1 MIQLV
6 SDPENPDRVILTATT
21 TLYLDKL
28 ALAAL
33 SEEVDKAIRA
43 QAIKDLR
50 GNAEVRRKIAAAA
63 EAKLLAMRGADGGAA

>member
-63 EAKLLAMRGADGGAA
+63 EAKLLAMLGADGGAA